1 MLTLAER
8 VPLVWV
14 NLNRISEFKL
24 SFSHR
29 VVGRLI
35 TSKNHA
41 LINDNV
47 ETRIGYTPAKF
58 ISFSSFTYTKS
69 SMFFWLSMINVWR
82 SESPYRSKFS
92 NYIYHWPES
101 FLVVNV
107 NVWRSSILILV
118 MIVLSFLITLIIG
131 QPESLSPHQT
141 GECLMVYIS

>member
-58 ISFSSFTYTKS
+58 ISFSSFTYSKS
-69 SMFFWLSMINVWR
+69 SMFFLVINDQCVEVWESLSFKVFQLHI
-82 SESPYRSKFS
+82 SQ
-92 NYIYHWPES
+92 S